1 MPETLAPAPPG
12 VQSTQ
17 DGLLGL
23 GPKPSKGEHANKF
36 RKAFAELTQEDVKPK
51 EQAKEEV
58 TSTTDPVVEKTE
70 QVTEPSKDKV
80 DVAPTE
86 KKPES
91 PLDAVLAKTPKEE
104 KPVEEPDV
112 LKEFDE
118 KTANWQRAREV
129 MKTQSGELKTL
140 REKVKSL
147 ETAPKAEPSVIE
159 ELTKQRDELQAKFQ
173 QQEDR
178 LKAVNYRFSDEYQS
192 LIKDRE
198 NVLSKISSRVKSYG
212 GDEKGLLE
220 AVQLPEGK
228 VRTAQIKEALAE
240 VDPED
245 KPRIYAL
252 IEQLESHDEKL
263 ADAEKNSTQ
272 KWDELSTRTDAQRAE
287 QVQAAIKQ
295 LETEFGKVA
304 ETIPVTTATLR
315 EVPDDVP
322 GAEEW
327 NKEIRS
333 AQKNALRVLKP
344 NGADFNESV
353 AIAMKGARYD
363 SLEKRYLSLHT
374 DYSELKQKYNEA
386 VGSGPDFKGGSK
398 TAPETQKKPGMKY
411 REAYAIAVG
420 QGAGEV

>member
-1 MPETLAPAPPG
+1 
-12 VQSTQ
+12 
-17 DGLLGL
+17 
-23 GPKPSKGEHANKF
+23 
-36 RKAFAELTQEDVKPK
+36 
-51 EQAKEEV
+51 
-58 TSTTDPVVEKTE
+58 
-70 QVTEPSKDKV
+70 
-80 DVAPTE
+80 
-86 KKPES
+86 
-91 PLDAVLAKTPKEE
+91 
-104 KPVEEPDV
+104 
-112 LKEFDE
+112 
-118 KTANWQRAREV
+118 

-295 LETEFGKVA
+295 LEAEFGKVA

-333 AQKNALRVLKP
+333 AQENALRVLKP

-363 SLEKRYLSLHT
+363 SLEKRYLSLHS